1 MGFKSIQSTAENS
14 LISNMIDYVASLLPR
29 IQQYSKGL
37 NDTAIFA
44 DIPWGFIDDDGDKV
58 TYIFRRNNELL
69 VSKKGDVTTGRW
81 EYLPVMQ
88 SLLIEHGNHK
98 RMYNQ
103 GFVDNVVMAL
113 RKDGTE
119 ELFLL
124 ANQQAIPDMDA
135 VEYLEQKVQRIT
147 TIGNISV
154 TPEPSI
160 KRTEVML
167 KNSRRVILIEA
178 NGYIY
183 QADNV
188 VFDKG
193 SGNLLENGTFE
204 TNDGYLIEI
213 ENGKIKNAHD
223 RDNIMVVIIL
233 VVVVLLLFLFATL
246 YSF

>member
-1 MGFKSIQSTAENS
+1 M
-14 LISNMIDYVASLLPR
+14 LDYVASLLPR

-69 VSKKGDVTTGRW
+69 VSKKGDVTTGHW

-88 SLLIEHGNHK
+88 SLLIEHGNRK

-119 ELFLL
+119 EIFLL

-135 VEYLEQKVQRIT
+135 VKYLEQKAERNQTVV
-147 TIGNISV
+147 GKN
-154 TPEPSI
+154 I
-160 KRTEVML
+160 KRDEVKVEL
-167 KNSRRVILIEA
+167 KNPTRAIIILTPSYSDLFKEGNPVLDAIT
-178 NGYIY
+178 NLSI
-183 QADNV
+183 ADGTYTT
-188 VFDKG
+188 K
-193 SGNLLENGTFE
+193 SGFKL
-204 TNDGYLIEI
+204 EI
-213 ENGKIKNAHD
+213 ENGRIIKGYPDSNE
-223 RDNIMVVIIL
+223 NLIGI
-233 VVVVLLLFLFATL
+233 LLLILSIGIFI
-246 YSF
+246 SIIISMSNK